1 MMKLRRGAVTE
12 CDQNSISARD
22 LETVGS
28 ALRVVRVVTVV
39 EVRGA
44 GRVAERVPINMSL
57 MSYKN
62 HECWVDSDAFCSV

>member
-44 GRVAERVPINMSL
+44 GRVAERVPININL

-62 HECWVDSDAFCSV
+62 HECWVDRDAFCSV